1 MTVRSNATTA
11 SASTTIPSNV
21 TADVSRLYQEGM
33 IAGVLAAAAVAVWF
47 FIVDLLHG
55 RPLYTPTVLGTALF
69 RHGAGLTGPAPLAIS
84 LEMVLMFTWVHG
96 LLFAA
101 VGGVTARLLGVV
113 ERHPNL
119 GFGIL
124 LLFVVFQAGFTVVVL
139 LVAQPVL
146 QALTWPAILVA
157 NLLAAATMGLYLWR
171 RHPHLSVS
179 P

>member
-1 MTVRSNATTA
+1 MATQTA
-11 SASTTIPSNV
+11 ATAA
-21 TADVSRLYQEGM
+21 ADVSVPAADMARFYQEG
-33 IAGVLAAAAVAVWF
+33 IVAGVIGAVTVALWF
-47 FIVDLLHG
+47 LIVDSLHG

-69 RHGAGLTGPAPLAIS
+69 GRGTALGPLETLPVS
-84 LEMVLMFTWVHG
+84 LDMVLMFTWVHG

-101 VGGVTARLLGVV
+101 IGGVASRLLGVV

-146 QALTWPAILVA
+146 QAITWPAILVA

-171 RHPHLSVS
+171 RHPHLSV
-179 P
+179 